1 MSIGE
6 FFSMGGFGYYVWMS
20 MGMAFLIM
28 LGEIFFLKHQRK
40 NMLRHIQRLI
50 RMEKNRT

>member
-6 FFSMGGFGYYVWMS
+6 FFAMGGFGYYVWMS
-20 MGMAFLIM
+20 MGMALVLM
-28 LGEIFFLKHQRK
+28 LGEVFFLKNQRK
-40 NMLRHIQRLI
+40 NLLKQVQRMI

>member
-6 FFSMGGFGYYVWMS
+6 FFAMGGFGYFVWMS
-20 MGMAFLIM
+20 MGMALVLM
-28 LGEIFFLKHQRK
+28 LGEVLFLKQQGKGLLKR
-40 NMLRHIQRLI
+40 IQRTI

>member
-6 FFSMGGFGYYVWMS
+6 FFAMGGFGYFVWMS
-20 MGMAFLIM
+20 MGMALLLM
-28 LGEIFFLKHQRK
+28 LGEIFVLKHQRK
-40 NMLRHIQRLI
+40 DRLKQIQRGI